1 MMRKLR
7 TGFPS
12 VTLALAVGLIAGM
25 ILSGS
30 RGSNL
35 IAAGSDRS
43 GDSSVVTGP
52 ITIGYDEGLKVQIPH
67 EAVYLLDY
75 KGGRLYATIPSFRK
89 GSGPSKLID
98 TFVDR
103 DLVADFKLDLENG
116 PKPRFLMTTG
126 GLGAYSAGWAPLY
139 VFETATSRLAIY
151 RVQPYVYGTV
161 SKPKFELV
169 ELRSYAGSATP
180 GQTK

>member
-1 MMRKLR
+1 MEKLR
-7 TGFPS
+7 TGFPK
-12 VTLALAVGLIAGM
+12 VAMALTVGMAVGV

-30 RGSNL
+30 RSPSL
-35 IAAGSDRS
+35 IASSTDRS
-43 GDSSVVTGP
+43 GESIVTTGAVM
-52 ITIGYDEGLKVQIPH
+52 IGYDEGLKVQIPH

-75 KGGRLYATIPSFRK
+75 KGGRLIATIPSFRK
-89 GSGPSKLID
+89 GAGPAKLID
-98 TFVDR
+98 TFVER

-139 VFETATSRLAIY
+139 VFETVTGQLAIY
-151 RVQPYVYGTV
+151 RVQPYSVGTI

-169 ELRSYAGSATP
+169 ELRPYP
-180 GQTK
+180 GTTSPAPAK